1 MLRYVIRRILY
12 AIPTLIGVLV
22 LTFFL
27 FFGVRPAETIAR
39 QNLGQKNPTP
49 AQVQQWLKDHGY
61 DQPKSVQLKRSTV
74 DMMLFKFGRS
84 DTNGQDIKT
93 RIKQGIAP
101 SFLIQSV
108 IFVTAVCC
116 SVLFAIVMAYFRGTY
131 VDRAGTVLTV
141 LMMSIVYM
149 VYIISLQYWLGKRFQ
164 YGPVWRFDKEAGLA
178 KFILIPVVIGVISA
192 IPGSSRLYRTF
203 FLEETGQD
211 YVRTARAKGVS
222 ERDVLLRHVLK
233 NALIPI
239 ITSTVAAIPGLIL
252 GGLLIENFFGIPGLG
267 SYLTDAI
274 TNQDFAVVRAMVFL
288 GTLLT
293 LVGYILTDIAYAIA
307 DPRVRLE

>member
-1 MLRYVIRRILY
+1 MLRYVLRRILL
-12 AIPTLIGVLV
+12 AIPTLIGVMM

-27 FFGVRPAETIAR
+27 FFGLKSPETIAR

-61 DQPKSVQLKRSTV
+61 DQPKSVQLKRSTI
-74 DMMLFKFGRS
+74 DMMLFNFGKS
-84 DTNGQDIKT
+84 DTNGQDIKQ
-93 RIKQGIAP
+93 RIKAGVGP
-101 SFLIQSV
+101 SVVIQSLV
-108 IFVTAVCC
+108 FFTALTISMLLAV
-116 SVLFAIVMAYFRGTY
+116 AMAYFRGTY

-141 LMMSIVYM
+141 FLMSVVYM
-149 VYIISLQYWLGKRFQ
+149 VYIIALQYWLGKRLQ
-164 YGPVWRFDKEAGLA
+164 YGPVWGFNSEAGLA
-178 KFILIPVVIGVISA
+178 KFILLPVTIGVVA
-192 IPGSSRLYRTF
+192 GIPGSIRLYRTF
-203 FLEETGQD
+203 LLDEINQD

-222 ERDVLLRHVLK
+222 EQTVLLRHVLK
-233 NALIPI
+233 NALIPVL
-239 ITSTVAAIPGLIL
+239 TSTVAAIPGLIL
-252 GGLLIENFFGIPGLG
+252 GGLLIENFFGVPGLG

-293 LVGYILTDIAYAIA
+293 LVGYILTDIAYALA